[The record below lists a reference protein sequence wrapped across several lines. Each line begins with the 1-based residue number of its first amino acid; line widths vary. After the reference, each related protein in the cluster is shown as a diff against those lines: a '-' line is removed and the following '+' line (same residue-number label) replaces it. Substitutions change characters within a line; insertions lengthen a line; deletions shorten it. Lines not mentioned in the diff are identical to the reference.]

1 MMLMMMMMM
10 MMMMMKTTTTT
21 TTTTTT
27 MTPCDKKY
35 LCHTCPVC
43 LLQVW
48 FQNRRAKWRKKE
60 KAGGGSHPYNPYA
73 STLSLVTRGGLGP
86 QPIVSSAAA
95 VPVGAHST
103 YSDLLLKTYEN
114 TLMARYGLT
123 SPLTSLPP
131 ALCSPLALGMGASHP
146 MGGLGVGLRNLTPL
160 SIPVPPPGS
169 FQHLLASMTS
179 SAAKARETFVDL
191 PSPLP
196 PSAAAAAA
204 AATQQ
209 QQHPPPASVTSQTTP
224 VTSSSPPADRRS
236 SSIASLRLKARE
248 HEMRMG
254 VSGSGCGSIVY

>member
-1 MMLMMMMMM
+1 ML
-10 MMMMMKTTTTT
+10 
-21 TTTTTT
+21 
-27 MTPCDKKY
+27 CV
-35 LCHTCPVC
+35 LFFSTCLVC
-43 LLQVW
+43 VAQVW

-95 VPVGAHST
+95 VPVGPHST

-131 ALCSPLALGMGASHP
+131 ALCSPLAMGMGASH

-179 SAAKARETFVDL
+179 SAAKARETFADL

-196 PSAAAAAA
+196 AA
-204 AATQQ
+204 QQ
-209 QQHPPPASVTSQTTP
+209 SPASMTSQTTP

-254 VSGSGCGSIVY
+254 VGGSACGSIVY

>member
-1 MMLMMMMMM
+1 MMMMMM
-10 MMMMMKTTTTT
+10 V
-21 TTTTTT
+21 
-27 MTPCDKKY
+27 TPCDQKY
-35 LCHTCPVC
+35 LCHTCPVF

-131 ALCSPLALGMGASHP
+131 GLCSPLALGMGASHP

-196 PSAAAAAA
+196 PSAAGAV

-209 QQHPPPASVTSQTTP
+209 QQHPPPASVTSQATP